1 MSLIHLTVSEFNQIM
16 GDIIHNQL
24 NLNQLCIEGE
34 VSQFNLYAQ
43 KKHLYLTLKQ
53 DKASLQCVIYN
64 QSLSDVPVITLGD
77 TCQIIGKCQ
86 FLKNKGQL
94 IFSGVKLILTG
105 KGAQQKAFE
114 QLKQTFETNG
124 WLSKQTPTN
133 IPRMIQHVCIITAPT
148 SAAFHDMHS
157 IISTNAHTFKTTIIP
172 ATMQGI
178 LAPESIQDALNIAQ
192 SLTPDIICISRGGGS
207 ADDFT
212 CFNDKTLCHTI
223 AHSTTPIITG
233 IGHQINTTLACLC
246 ANKSVET
253 PTALAQ
259 YLCTHSMQPITD
271 IETNLTTIA
280 HSIDTTI
287 HQINHYISQLKTA
300 LLHGIKHSMHPIN
313 QSIDTCIHQ
322 LSLLNPIETLKKGY
336 SYCTSSSKKQIN
348 SIQQMK
354 KNDIINIT
362 FWNGEA
368 NATINHVNTKRS

>member
-34 VSQFNLYAQ
+34 VSQFNLYA

-207 ADDFT
+207 ADD
-212 CFNDKTLCHTI
+212 LLALTI
-223 AHSTTPIITG
+223 KPCVTPLPI
-233 IGHQINTTLACLC
+233 
-246 ANKSVET
+246 
-253 PTALAQ
+253 
-259 YLCTHSMQPITD
+259 QP
-271 IETNLTTIA
+271 L
-280 HSIDTTI
+280 
-287 HQINHYISQLKTA
+287 Q
-300 LLHGIKHSMHPIN
+300 
-313 QSIDTCIHQ
+313 
-322 LSLLNPIETLKKGY
+322 
-336 SYCTSSSKKQIN
+336 
-348 SIQQMK
+348 
-354 KNDIINIT
+354 
-362 FWNGEA
+362 
-368 NATINHVNTKRS
+368 